1 MSISAGRFRLK
12 QGDTFHGFEIIIAPR
27 IVGGG
32 RVCKWIDGYAAAH
45 RTRAAGLAVRGGRLG
60 QDHEHGRLRWLLD
73 ESRCPAPGL
82 LSNIVPFIE
91 FGMGVCLILGLATRY
106 AAIVVFL
113 FCLIATALAHRYWE
127 YPAAQQAAQYTNF
140 LKGIAFMGASLIVLV
155 TGAGKF
161 SVDAALAKNN
171 AHRA

>member
-1 MSISAGRFRLK
+1 MASKSSSHPALSAADGSAN
-12 QGDTFHGFEIIIAPR
+12 GSTDTLLLI
-27 IVGGG
+27 G
-32 RVCKWIDGYAAAH
+32 RVLLGWLFV
-45 RTRAAGLAVRGGRLG
+45 AAGWGKIMNMAGFAGYLTSLG
-60 QDHEHGRLRWLLD
+60 A
-73 ESRCPAPGL
+73 PAPGL

-113 FCLIATALAHRYWE
+113 FCLIAAALAHRYWE

-161 SVDAALAKNN
+161 SVDAALAKK
-171 AHRA
+171 